1 MESLCKVSIKE
12 HCKITVSVNYSTVTL
27 NLRSFVE
34 LVWYRVGMR
43 ERGHILRSHR
53 RESYKA

>member
-1 MESLCKVSIKE
+1 VKYG
-12 HCKITVSVNYSTVTL
+12 TVML

-43 ERGHILRSHR
+43 EKGGTFLEATKEEVERHGKVVGRL
-53 RESYKA
+53 